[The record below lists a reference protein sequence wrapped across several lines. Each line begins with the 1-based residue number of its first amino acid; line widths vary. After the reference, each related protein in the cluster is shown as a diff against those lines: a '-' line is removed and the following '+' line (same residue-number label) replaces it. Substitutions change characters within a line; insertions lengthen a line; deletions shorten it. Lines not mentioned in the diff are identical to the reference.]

1 MAGELQP
8 LDQQFAIVD
17 PTGRP
22 TLYFIQWAQ
31 QRQIDLGTAITL
43 DVLQQYLEDNH
54 LSNVQEIL
62 DQISTTRGSVL
73 YRGAA
78 AWAALAP
85 GAAGQFLQTA
95 GPGADPLWAAAGGG
109 GGGSTPTIRSQN
121 IASSS
126 WSSVNIPFPAGTIA
140 GDIVV
145 IHWENGFAVSTCPTG
160 WTPFWISNNGGTWT
174 NQGCAAKIMTAGDI
188 ATGFVTVTAGGAF
201 NGTYGAITLVG
212 TTVATFDKFEHYDSP
227 GSSSIASAAVTGMGG
242 VSTTD
247 LIIGFAATRG
257 AMNLTVSANLTI
269 LANINAASASGIVF
283 KASAAALGK
292 LGMNELITAPVG
304 NNGLVWSTAAFKG
317 P

>member
-1 MAGELQP
+1 
-8 LDQQFAIVD
+8 
-17 PTGRP
+17 
-22 TLYFIQWAQ
+22 
-31 QRQIDLGTAITL
+31 
-43 DVLQQYLEDNH
+43 
-54 LSNVQEIL
+54 
-62 DQISTTRGSVL
+62 
-73 YRGAA
+73 
-78 AWAALAP
+78 
-85 GAAGQFLQTA
+85 
-95 GPGADPLWAAAGGG
+95 
-109 GGGSTPTIRSQN
+109 
-121 IASSS
+121 
-126 WSSVNIPFPAGTIA
+126 
-140 GDIVV
+140 
-145 IHWENGFAVSTCPTG
+145 
-160 WTPFWISNNGGTWT
+160 
-174 NQGCAAKIMTAGDI
+174 
-188 ATGFVTVTAGGAF
+188 
-201 NGTYGAITLVG
+201 VG